1 METARKMEMGRKDG
15 DAKEDEKCVTPDS
28 LLTFRSSMTTSTL
41 IFFLRHEEPLTTNTH
56 FEILVGI

>member
-1 METARKMEMGRKDG
+1 MEMGRKDG